1 MKAEIL
7 KRKEIILKA
16 LPDIGKYLKFMQSKN
31 DLEVSRKKSLVDLVT
46 EADKGSE
53 EMIVKAVLSEFPDD
67 HILGEEG
74 GTRLGRSDFRWIIDP
89 LDGTTNFT
97 HKLPL
102 YAVSIGLEYIPEK
115 KITAGFVLLPALD
128 ELYQAVLGEGAYKN
142 DKKIHVSSTDK
153 MIEALFS
160 TGFPYRR
167 ESNTDRIL
175 EYLKNMLVQA
185 RGIIRTGA
193 AALDLCW
200 VAEGRFDGFWEES
213 LSPWD
218 IAAGGFIIQEAGGR
232 VSTFDGN
239 SFSMDMPNILA
250 TNARLYEKTLL
261 EFKENLSKRMEHY

>member
-1 MKAEIL
+1 MKKEIL
-7 KRKEIILKA
+7 RRKEIILRA

-31 DLEVSRKKSLVDLVT
+31 DLEISRKKNLVDLVT

-53 EMIVKAVLSEFPDD
+53 EMIVKAVLNEFPDD

-74 GTRLGRSDFRWIIDP
+74 GTRQGKSDFRWVIDP

-102 YAVSIGLEYIPEK
+102 YAVSIGLEYIPER
-115 KITAGFVLLPALD
+115 KICAGFVLLPALD
-128 ELYQAVLGEGAYKN
+128 ELYHAVQDEGSYKN
-142 DKKIHVSSTDK
+142 DKRIYVSSTEK
-153 MIEALFS
+153 MIEALFC

-167 ESNTDRIL
+167 EDNTDRIL
-175 EYLKNMLVQA
+175 EYLKNMLVLT
-185 RGIIRTGA
+185 RGIRRTGA

-218 IAAGGFIIQEAGGR
+218 IAAGGFIIQQAGGK

-239 SFSMDMPNILA
+239 SFSLDMPNILA
-250 TNARLYEKTLL
+250 TNAKIYEKALL